1 MPTPPTSETELLQR
15 ADALA
20 GRSLGDIAAE
30 HMLPVPP
37 DLKRHKG
44 WIGDLLEHALGA
56 EAGNASEPDFP
67 HLGIELKT
75 IPVDDKGKPKQTTWV
90 CVAPVGVLDPGPWW
104 TSAVRRR
111 LARVL
116 FVPILGDG
124 PPGERWCGVPVI
136 WSPDADQEGILKEDW
151 DTLTELLAEGE
162 VWQWHARHGTALQL
176 RPKAATSS
184 NRTWVTD
191 EEGEWVQTVPR
202 GFYLRASFTAG
213 ILAGEA
219 RLLDP

>member
-1 MPTPPTSETELLQR
+1 MPRPPTSESELLQR

-20 GRSLGDIAAE
+20 GRSLGEIAGA

-75 IPVDDKGKPKQTTWV
+75 IPVNAKGKPRQTTWV

-104 TSAVRRR
+104 TSAIRRR

-116 FVPILGDG
+116 FIPILGEDAPATRTVG
-124 PPGERWCGVPVI
+124 APVI
-136 WSPDADQEGILKEDW
+136 WSPDADQEATLKDDW
-151 DTLTELLAEGE
+151 DALTELLASGE

-191 EEGEWVQTVPR
+191 DDGEWVQTVPR
-202 GFYLRASFTAG
+202 GFYLRTSFTAG